1 MAQAVKR
8 ESTDV
13 ATGFAGFLACNPRIN
28 SGPVHQPAKRTG
40 KPGLAAS
47 TQMIQLREEGFTS
60 VIGYRS
66 GKQIIK
72 QFRMNWDFEFRGRLF
87 LSEAD

>member
-8 ESTDV
+8 ESADV

-40 KPGLAAS
+40 KPGLAGQVDIAPS
-47 TQMIQLREEGFTS
+47 QSRKVKQPGAGANARANRE
-60 VIGYRS
+60 
-66 GKQIIK
+66 
-72 QFRMNWDFEFRGRLF
+72 L
-87 LSEAD
+87 